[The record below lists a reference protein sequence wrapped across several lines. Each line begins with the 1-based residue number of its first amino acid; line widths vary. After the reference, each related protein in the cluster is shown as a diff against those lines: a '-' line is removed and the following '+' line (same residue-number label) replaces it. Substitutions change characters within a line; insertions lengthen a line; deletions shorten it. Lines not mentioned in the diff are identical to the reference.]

1 MPGLIIIMGFGLLFV
16 SGAMSGQ
23 LTQFWDLMTNTKA
36 SVGTSTQSFALTLGE
51 IVFIIILAT
60 LASSDPDF
68 GRFGVVI
75 LSALWVLWMVKN
87 PAALTRLTTTLSGNV
102 KG

>member
-1 MPGLIIIMGFGLLFV
+1 MPGLIIVMGFGLLFV

-23 LTQFWDLMTNTKA
+23 MVQFWDLLTNQQA
-36 SVGTSTQSFALTLGE
+36 SVGTSTQTFALTLGE
-51 IVFIIILAT
+51 IVFILILAT

-68 GRFGVVI
+68 GKFGVVI
-75 LSALWVLWMVKN
+75 LSALWLLWMVKN
-87 PAALTRLTTTLSGNV
+87 PDSLTRLTTTLSGKV

>member
-23 LTQFWDLMTNTKA
+23 LVQFWDLITNQQASVSSSTNT
-36 SVGTSTQSFALTLGE
+36 FALTLGE
-51 IVFIIILAT
+51 IMFIIILAT
-60 LASSDPDF
+60 LASSSQEF
-68 GRFGVVI
+68 GYLGVVV
-75 LSALWVLWMVKN
+75 LGALWLLWMVKN
-87 PAALTRLTTTLSGNV
+87 PTALNRITTTLSGSV